1 MSGVDERR
9 SAVSQ
14 QIRVGVL
21 GANGRMGVA
30 VCEAVQQDP
39 SMELVAVIDIGDSLE
54 LLVENRCHVVVDFT
68 HPDVVMENIAFC
80 VKNGLA
86 VVVGTSGITP
96 ERITQIELW
105 ASQRPQSSVLVVP
118 NFSIGAVLMIHFA
131 AQASR
136 YFESVEIIEMHH
148 PHKVDA
154 PSGTARFTAEK
165 IAEARKSMQIPP
177 DATVVDPLH
186 ARGAKVDNITIH
198 SVRLAGLIAHQEVL
212 LGGLGET
219 LTIRHDS
226 LTRES
231 FMPGVLLAIKEVL
244 HHEGVTVGLDSLLFA
259 D

>member
-1 MSGVDERR
+1 M
-9 SAVSQ
+9 SQ

-21 GANGRMGVA
+21 GAHGRMGVA
-30 VCEAVQQDP
+30 VCEAVQHDP
-39 SMELVAVIDIGDSLE
+39 STELVATIDIGDSLE
-54 LLVENRCHVVVDFT
+54 LLVANRCQVVVDFT
-68 HPDVVMENIAFC
+68 NPEVVMDNIAFC
-80 VKNGLA
+80 VKNGIA

-96 ERITQIELW
+96 ERISQIDLW
-105 ASQRPQSSVLVVP
+105 ASQRPQSHVFVVP

-154 PSGTARFTAEK
+154 PSGTATFTAEK
-165 IAEARKSMQIPP
+165 ISEARKLMQIPP
-177 DATVVDPLH
+177 DATVADPLH
-186 ARGAKVDNITIH
+186 SRGAKVNNISIH
-198 SVRLAGLIAHQEVL
+198 SVRLSGLIAHQEVL

-231 FMPGVLLAIKEVL
+231 FMPGVLLAVKEVL

-259 D
+259 E